1 MTNISPNFL
10 IFVINL
16 KDYSKYIKIE
26 KRKFQMSTRVRFA
39 PSPTGYL
46 HVGGLRTALYNYL
59 FAKSTGGTMIL
70 RIEDTDRTR
79 FVEDSQANLIESL
92 KWCGIEF
99 DEGPQQGGKYGPYVQ
114 SERFDLYTK
123 YAQELIDNGAAYY
136 SFDTS
141 EELDAMRE
149 KQKAAGIAPKY
160 DRSTMR
166 SQFTLGDEKTKELL
180 AEGVPHVVRLKIPH
194 EEIKYEDLI
203 RGKVSVNGKDV
214 DDQILLKSDGF
225 PTYHLANVV
234 DDHLMEI
241 THVIRGEEW
250 LPSVPKHILLYK
262 AFGWEAPR
270 FAHLPLLLNQSK
282 QKLSKRHGDVAVEDF
297 KQKGYFPEAF
307 TNFIALLGWN
317 PSGEREIYTM
327 QELIDGFNIA
337 KVNKGGAIFDRRK
350 LIWMNSEYLK
360 TKNLDELADKL
371 IPKMEADGIDYKD
384 REYVKSIIGLLRE
397 RVDFVEDIPAFGDY
411 MFGDITEFDEK
422 YIEKQWKE
430 DTYESIKPL
439 LSELEALSDWTDEP
453 IHDVVKNFVDSSGLG
468 FGKVMNPMRLMLT
481 GKSVGASLTLTMEL
495 LGKEECFK
503 RINTFLKM
511 KNEK

>member
-1 MTNISPNFL
+1 
-10 IFVINL
+10 
-16 KDYSKYIKIE
+16 
-26 KRKFQMSTRVRFA
+26 MSTRVRFA

-79 FVEDSQANLIESL
+79 FVEDSQTNLIESL

-99 DEGPQQGGKYGPYVQ
+99 DEGPMQGGDYGPYIQ
-114 SERFDLYTK
+114 SQRFDLYTK
-123 YAQELIDNGAAYY
+123 HAQILIDNAAAYY
-136 SFDTS
+136 AFDSS
-141 EELDAMRE
+141 EEIESMRE
-149 KQKAAGIAPKY
+149 RQKAAGIAPKY
-160 DRSTMR
+160 DRTTMR
-166 SQFTLGDEKTKELL
+166 SQYTLGEEKTKELL
-180 AEGVPHVVRLKIPH
+180 AEGAPYVVRLKVPH

-214 DDQILLKSDGF
+214 DDQILIKSDGF
-225 PTYHLANVV
+225 PTYHLANIV

-262 AFGWEAPR
+262 AFGWEMPK
-270 FAHLPLLLNQSK
+270 FAHLPLLLNQNK

-297 KQKGYFPEAF
+297 KQKGYFAEAF

-327 QELIDGFNIA
+327 DELIAGFNIE

-350 LIWMNSEYLK
+350 LLWMNSEYLK
-360 TKNLDELADKL
+360 AKPVSELADKI
-371 IPKMEADGIDYKD
+371 IPKLEAEGINYKNK
-384 REYVKSIIGLLRE
+384 EYLEAVIDLLRE
-397 RVDFVEDIPAFGDY
+397 RVDFVEEIPTFGDY
-411 MFGDITEFDEK
+411 MFGDISGYDEK
-422 YIEKQWKE
+422 YMEKQWKD
-430 DTYESIKPL
+430 DTYSSIKPL
-439 LSELEALSDWTDEP
+439 MDELEKLNDWKDEP
-453 IHDVVKNFVDSSGLG
+453 IHDIVKNFVETSGLG
-468 FGKVMNPMRLMLT
+468 FGKVMNPIRLMVT

-495 LGKEECFK
+495 LGKEETFK
-503 RINTFLKM
+503 RINDFIKL

>member
-1 MTNISPNFL
+1 
-10 IFVINL
+10 
-16 KDYSKYIKIE
+16 
-26 KRKFQMSTRVRFA
+26 MSTRVRFA

-59 FAKSTGGTMIL
+59 FAKSTGGTLVL

-99 DEGPQQGGKYGPYVQ
+99 DEGPSQGGDYGPYIQ
-114 SERFDLYTK
+114 SERFDLYSK
-123 YAQELIDNGAAYY
+123 YAQELIDNGTAYY
-136 SFDTS
+136 AFDTA

-166 SQFTLGDEKTKELL
+166 SQYTLGEEKTKELL
-180 AEGVPHVVRLKIPH
+180 ESGAPCVIRLKVPH

-234 DDHLMEI
+234 DDHLMKI

-262 AFGWEAPR
+262 AFGWEMPK
-270 FAHLPLLLNQSK
+270 FAHLPLLLNQNK

-297 KQKGYFPEAF
+297 KQKGYFADAF
-307 TNFIALLGWN
+307 VNFIALLGWN
-317 PSGEREIYTM
+317 PSGEREIYSI
-327 QELIDGFNIA
+327 QELIDGFNIE
-337 KVNKGGAIFDRRK
+337 KVNKGGAIFDRHK
-350 LIWMNSEYLK
+350 LLWMNSEYLK
-360 TKNLDELADKL
+360 KKPLSELADNL
-371 IPKMEADGIDYKD
+371 IPKLEQEGIAYKSK
-384 REYVKSIIGLLRE
+384 EYVEAVIDLFKE
-397 RVDFVEDIPAFGDY
+397 RVNFVEEIPAFGDY
-411 MFGDITEFDEK
+411 MFGDISSFDES
-422 YIEKQWKE
+422 YVEKQWKA
-430 DTYESIKPL
+430 DTYSTIKPL
-439 LSELEALSDWTDEP
+439 IDDLQSLTDWTDAS
-453 IHDVVKNFVDSSGLG
+453 IHDVVKSFVESSGLG
-468 FGKVMNPMRLMLT
+468 FGKVMNPFRLMLT

-495 LGKEECFK
+495 LGKDECFN
-503 RINTFLKM
+503 RIDTFVKLH
-511 KNEK
+511 NEH

>member
-1 MTNISPNFL
+1 
-10 IFVINL
+10 
-16 KDYSKYIKIE
+16 
-26 KRKFQMSTRVRFA
+26 MSTRVRFA

-79 FVEDSQANLIESL
+79 FVEDSQTNLIESL

-99 DEGPQQGGKYGPYVQ
+99 DEGPLQGGNYGPYIQ

-136 SFDTS
+136 AFDTS
-141 EELDAMRE
+141 EEIEAMRE

-160 DRSTMR
+160 DRSTMK
-166 SQFTLGDEKTKELL
+166 SQYTLGEEKTKQLL
-180 AEGVPHVVRLKIPH
+180 ADGIPYVIRLKIPH
-194 EEIKYEDLI
+194 EEIKYVDLI

-262 AFGWEAPR
+262 AFGWEMPQ
-270 FAHLPLLLNQSK
+270 FAHLPLLLNNNK

-297 KQKGYFPEAF
+297 KQKGYFADAF

-317 PSGEREIYTM
+317 PTGEREIYTM
-327 QELIDGFNIA
+327 QELIDGFNIE
-337 KVNKGGAIFDRRK
+337 KVNKGGAIFDRNK
-350 LIWMNSEYLK
+350 LLWMNSEYLK
-360 TKNLDELADKL
+360 SKPLSELADKL
-371 IPKMEADGIDYKD
+371 IPKLDSEGIKYKSK
-384 REYVKSIIGLLRE
+384 EYVETVIGLFRE
-397 RVDFVEDIPAFGDY
+397 RVNFVEEIPAFGDY
-411 MFGDITEFDEK
+411 MFGDISEFDEK

-430 DTYESIKPL
+430 DTYKTIKPL
-439 LSELEALSDWTDEP
+439 IEQLEELNDWKDEP
-453 IHDVVKNFVDSSGLG
+453 IHDVVKNYVETSGNG
-468 FGKVMNPMRLMLT
+468 FGKIMNPLRLMLT
-481 GKSVGASLTLTMEL
+481 GKPVGASLTLTMEL
-495 LGKEECFK
+495 LGKEECFR
-503 RINTFLKM
+503 RIDNFLKM